1 MCAPHA
7 AEQVILRLITT
18 DSKGSYGNVL
28 YNFPI
33 MARLV
38 FVRRLLKNWLRRDHR
53 NSRKYT
59 IVTITAAKIVEN
71 IIDQVSI
78 RCSINQWLKLADEI
92 FAKIQ

>member
-1 MCAPHA
+1 MC
-7 AEQVILRLITT
+7 TT
-18 DSKGSYGNVL
+18 CRRASYSATDHNRFKRVVRECTL
-28 YNFPI
+28 EFPDYD
-33 MARLV
+33 ASRFCRAV
-38 FVRRLLKNWLRRDHR
+38 AKNWLRRDHR

>member
-1 MCAPHA
+1 
-7 AEQVILRLITT
+7 
-18 DSKGSYGNVL
+18 
-28 YNFPI
+28 

-38 FVRRLLKNWLRRDHR
+38 FVGRLLKNWLRRDHR

-59 IVTITAAKIVEN
+59 IATITAAKIVEN